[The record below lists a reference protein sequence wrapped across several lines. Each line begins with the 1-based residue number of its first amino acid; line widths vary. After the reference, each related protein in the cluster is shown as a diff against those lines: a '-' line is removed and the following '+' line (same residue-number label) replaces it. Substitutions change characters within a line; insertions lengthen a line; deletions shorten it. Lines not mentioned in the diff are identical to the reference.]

1 MSKPR
6 FFISSAFLVVGTA
19 ALTYA
24 TTRTWTTEL
33 VLSRASDRVSE
44 YLEAKNLLIGV
55 SNQDVDIDQETH
67 VEARSLVG
75 RVAGSG
81 GMKYWWNDAIPYWG
95 GGVFLFIIG
104 CLIPFVGRSTAASQ
118 REQHGS

>member
-1 MSKPR
+1 MSKSR
-6 FFISSAFLVVGTA
+6 FFIASAFLVLGTA
-19 ALTYA
+19 LFTYA

-55 SNQDVDIDQETH
+55 SNQDVDIDKETH

-75 RVAGSG
+75 AVAGSG
-81 GMKYWWNDAIPYWG
+81 GMYYWWNDAVPYWG
-95 GGVFLFIIG
+95 GGLFLLVVG
-104 CLIPFVGRSTAASQ
+104 CLIPFVGRSTVGPDRQ
-118 REQHGS
+118 RDGT